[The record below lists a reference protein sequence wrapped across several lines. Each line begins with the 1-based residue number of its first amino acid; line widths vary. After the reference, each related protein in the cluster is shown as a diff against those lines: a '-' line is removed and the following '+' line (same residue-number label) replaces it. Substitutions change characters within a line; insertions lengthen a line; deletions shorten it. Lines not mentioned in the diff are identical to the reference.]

1 MGKITKLNE
10 YDINRL
16 VRKVLNEQSTD
27 NKLNFIT
34 LPYMLKLNNPT
45 TKQFV
50 KEVKIIRLR
59 KIDKGVVLGTSD
71 GEKLLLS
78 CNSPL
83 IISDR
88 NTKTKD
94 TILSSFVNDE
104 IHNKYKSTFC
114 NVKPTT
120 TTKKSTP
127 ANNSID
133 IMQVPFVLT
142 LSDPNTKQT
151 KGTVTVVKSSKKE
164 DAVVMTTSQNGKQ
177 LIVSCRHPNVIGHKG
192 THILGGGRYSNYFV
206 NDKFY
211 ADFKAKYCQG

>member
-1 MGKITKLNE
+1 MGKITRLNE

-16 VRKVLNEQSTD
+16 VRKVLNEQST
-27 NKLNFIT
+27 NNNLNFIT

-50 KEVKIIRLR
+50 KEVKIINLR
-59 KIDKGVVLGTSD
+59 KIDKGVVLRTSD
-71 GEKLLLS
+71 GEQFLLS

-83 IISDR
+83 IISNR
-88 NTKTKD
+88 NTRTKD

-142 LSDPNTKQT
+142 LSDPNTKQN
-151 KGTVTVVKSSKKE
+151 GTVTVVKSGKVG
-164 DAVVMTTSQNGKQ
+164 DFYRMLTQDNKQ
-177 LIVSCRHPNVIGHKG
+177 LGVSCKFPNKILTKG
-192 THILGGGRYSNYFV
+192 SANLGGDKVSKYYI

-211 ADFKAKYCQG
+211 ADFKAKYCLA